1 MKFIN
6 EVHVRLIDLL
16 KRELQDYSHEKI
28 KQAIRHGYVRC
39 NGKLVFKATM
49 PLKKGDVVELS
60 VPPKKPHESKIK
72 APYPVVFED
81 DHLIVMIKPAGLVTI
96 EYNNP
101 EGTSFYHEANRYM
114 RQKSFNRQKLHIV
127 HRLDKEV
134 AGLIVMAKSGELRQ
148 RLITQW
154 KNVVKKY
161 YALVEGHPAKDEGTI
176 ASWLAENEAG
186 MVFSVKRQEGAKY
199 AVTHYKVLKR
209 MEANTLVELMLE
221 TGRKNQL
228 RVHLAE
234 MGCPIVGD
242 RRYGSKDQYIR
253 QIRLLSY
260 SLSFEHPF
268 SGERVE
274 LELPLPSWFLKLNA
288 GNEKYKKR
296 KGLMYGS

>member
-16 KRELQDYSHEKI
+16 KVELRDYPHEKI
-28 KQAIRHGYVRC
+28 KQSIRHGYVRC
-39 NGKLVFKATM
+39 NGKVVFKATM
-49 PLKKGDVVELS
+49 PLKKGDAVELS
-60 VPPKKPHESKIK
+60 LPSKRSQESKIK

-81 DHLIVMIKPAGLVTI
+81 EHLIVMIKPAGLVTI

-114 RQKSFNRQKLHIV
+114 KQKSFNRQKLHIV

-134 AGLIVMAKSGELRQ
+134 AGLIVLAKSAEVRQ
-148 RLITQW
+148 RMISQW

-161 YALVEGHPAKDEGTI
+161 YALVEGQPGKEEGTI
-176 ASWLAENEAG
+176 ASWLTENEEG
-186 MVFSVKRQEGAKY
+186 IVFSVSRQEGAKY

-209 MEANTLVELMLE
+209 MGKNTLVELMLE

-260 SLSFEHPF
+260 SISFIHPF
-268 SGERVE
+268 TGYRVE
-274 LELPLPSWFLKLNA
+274 LELPLPGWFLKLNA
-288 GNEKYKKR
+288 GDEKYKKR
-296 KGLMYGS
+296 KGLLNGS